1 MGKTRKG
8 SGENSSDTNFPNV
21 SILLKDG
28 TQLDVIQNGTTYES
42 GEVINKA
49 KLTDENLQTI
59 QIDGVTFRNMTLVS
73 IYPWDEGTRFAIR
86 ELTDQEIENKNL
98 KAQLQTA
105 EQSVAELTVIVST
118 LLAGAM

>member
-1 MGKTRKG
+1 M
-8 SGENSSDTNFPNV
+8 
-21 SILLKDG
+21 
-28 TQLDVIQNGTTYES
+28 
-42 GEVINKA
+42 
-49 KLTDENLQTI
+49 TDENLQTI